1 MGDYSK
7 FIDEKR
13 RAVPTPE
20 SMVDENGICAFG
32 TFDKEFEKMDLVK
45 LKNPT
50 SLPNCFNRLKLTLW
64 EATEVHLK
72 NGVLL
77 AVVCDMGIFG
87 KTLNVFYDKRTKK
100 VYCWDTNLKSKD
112 TVIAPNLINGA
123 VAEGKT
129 PVSHVRYVNDFQDG
143 KCHLKG
149 QHTGKCLITVPQ
161 KDKTIVAA
169 IKENNLTAELLRP
182 AKGSVLHMIQLA
194 KDTLPFS
201 RADAAYYNGRVEHIF
216 SEEGI
221 QNTLAYV
228 QAAAVV
234 GLLATFNERF
244 RQGVGITKIITLAE
258 ELPATIRNYKS
269 GMTAFADELHKGK
282 RTPDGYAQVFG
293 RIFSGQPKLSLDD
306 KSWQAFSNTT
316 IQYVSAV
323 RSAQDAPQ
331 LMRRMHYMSFV
342 SMFRSDLYE
351 GLCVGHAPRKCA
363 VCGKWFLTTDARYAK
378 YCDGLAPGDKRG
390 RTCRQVGNLRG
401 REQRELA
408 ADHPIK
414 KIYTKR
420 FNTITQYLGRGTLD
434 EQTAAAMKALAKS
447 KLEKALQDNDYAQG
461 SYAAEMEQAALLAEA
476 KAEMNR

>member
-1 MGDYSK
+1 M
-7 FIDEKR
+7 
-13 RAVPTPE
+13 
-20 SMVDENGICAFG
+20 
-32 TFDKEFEKMDLVK
+32 
-45 LKNPT
+45 
-50 SLPNCFNRLKLTLW
+50 
-64 EATEVHLK
+64 
-72 NGVLL
+72 
-77 AVVCDMGIFG
+77 
-87 KTLNVFYDKRTKK
+87 
-100 VYCWDTNLKSKD
+100 
-112 TVIAPNLINGA
+112 
-123 VAEGKT
+123 
-129 PVSHVRYVNDFQDG
+129 
-143 KCHLKG
+143 
-149 QHTGKCLITVPQ
+149 
-161 KDKTIVAA
+161 
-169 IKENNLTAELLRP
+169 
-182 AKGSVLHMIQLA
+182 
-194 KDTLPFS
+194 
-201 RADAAYYNGRVEHIF
+201 
-216 SEEGI
+216 
-221 QNTLAYV
+221 

-234 GLLATFNERF
+234 GLLATFNEQF

-323 RSAQDAPQ
+323 RS
-331 LMRRMHYMSFV
+331 
-342 SMFRSDLYE
+342 DLYE

-363 VCGKWFLTTDARYAK
+363 VCGKWFLTADARYAK

-447 KLEKALQDNDYAQG
+447 KLEKALQDSGYAQG
-461 SYAAEMEQAALLAEA
+461 GYAAEMEQAALLAEA
-476 KAEMNR
+476 KKTMER